1 MIIKGDYMRE
11 IFKAKRNLHRFINM
25 AFYLLFFIAGFL
37 VGGGNFEKVSTII
50 SKFIN

>member
-1 MIIKGDYMRE
+1 
-11 IFKAKRNLHRFINM
+11 M

-37 VGGGNFEKVSTII
+37 VGGGNIEKVSTII